1 VGVLLGLGLGEWLD
15 WPGWIDTPVMAMV
28 GALATS
34 GVVYG
39 VAQRRGRLD
48 PYVLL
53 LSGVIVNVLN
63 GAIIY
68 AILLFLR
75 PNQLLSFIGWGMGR
89 VPDSL
94 WVQPD
99 LVIFCA
105 VWVVG
110 GWAVLMFRG
119 SAFNALALG
128 DEVAASVGV
137 PVHWLRVETFVVVS
151 LMTAAAVALA
161 GPIGFLG
168 LIVPHLCRLAVGP
181 DHRLLAVV
189 CGFAGA
195 IFLMVADTFCRTAGE
210 WFHVAEIPVG
220 IFTAFCGGPFFIL
233 LLRRRH
239 REKAA

>member
-1 VGVLLGLGLGEWLD
+1 VNQGDEKLKATLPGWKLALWLVAMPVLAGGVWCACSLIGRYELSWDIWRLRAFRLTAAGIVGAALAAGGMALQGLMRNPLAEPYILGISSGAGVGVLLGLGLGEWLD

-94 WVQPD
+94 WVQPN

-105 VWVVG
+105 VWV
-110 GWAVLMFRG
+110 
-119 SAFNALALG
+119 
-128 DEVAASVGV
+128 
-137 PVHWLRVETFVVVS
+137 
-151 LMTAAAVALA
+151 
-161 GPIGFLG
+161 
-168 LIVPHLCRLAVGP
+168 
-181 DHRLLAVV
+181 
-189 CGFAGA
+189 AGA
-195 IFLMVADTFCRTAGE
+195 GRC
-210 WFHVAEIPVG
+210 
-220 IFTAFCGGPFFIL
+220 
-233 LLRRRH
+233 
-239 REKAA
+239 